1 MKEIIICV
9 DKNDTEVGYIEKM
22 DAHIKG
28 VLHRAV
34 SVFIFNSKNELLLQ
48 KRYKR
53 KYHSPSL
60 WTNTC
65 CTHPNKNEN
74 TDNAAKRR
82 LKEEMGV
89 CCKLT
94 EIFSFIYNITFDNNL
109 IEHEF
114 DHVYFGKYSGE
125 VFVNPLEVEDYKW
138 ISLNEIKYDLKNN
151 PQNYTYWFKYII
163 KNHVIEIEKAL
174 NSLN

>member
-1 MKEIIICV
+1 
-9 DKNDTEVGYIEKM
+9 
-22 DAHIKG
+22 
-28 VLHRAV
+28 
-34 SVFIFNSKNELLLQ
+34 
-48 KRYKR
+48 
-53 KYHSPSL
+53 
-60 WTNTC
+60 
-65 CTHPNKNEN
+65 
-74 TDNAAKRR
+74 
-82 LKEEMGV
+82 MGV